1 MPGERPFGDVDDDAD
16 LLRPSWQD
24 TADETDADRRGAW
37 RPRPMIGR
45 GVAQGGVAGGMIRAA
60 SGSRAARAA
69 TARINAAAAMS
80 SVVMAQI
87 SVVMRIR
94 TLPPIG

>member
-1 MPGERPFGDVDDDAD
+1 MD

-24 TADETDADRRGAW
+24 MPRCLAVQAGRGA
-37 RPRPMIGR
+37 
-45 GVAQGGVAGGMIRAA
+45 AQGGVAGGVIWAA

-69 TARINAAAAMS
+69 TARINAATAMS